1 MICDGFSVGETWTHR
16 SLDHNR
22 SLEPKSKSGD
32 DRKIYVTFPVFQ
44 RSHAWF
50 HHQSCA
56 VQEIK
61 PVRPYVVTGSK
72 GHHTAVGW
80 RKNCFT
86 IWRKWS
92 HFQIPNQIYQNTL
105 YIRKYIYAFGLWI
118 QMVYMWLAF
127 LFRKRS
133 RTKQI
138 HGFAAFDTTCF
149 FCKST
154 FADICGKLIFGVSPQ
169 NRRFWKMHRPSAAG
183 TPWCE
188 KNDGGGRWWNTCHI
202 PIVCCNCVLVKSK
215 HKRLKTFPNR
225 EWFEVLNHIYM
236 NHGRVKVCF
245 LLVCVISTVQFLCL
259 SSTAKWVKHHETSM
273 PALFDILI

>member
-1 MICDGFSVGETWTHR
+1 MVSPSIMRSAGNQASQTICRHR
-16 SLDHNR
+16 IKRPSYR
-22 SLEPKSKSGD
+22 SWLKE
-32 DRKIYVTFPVFQ
+32 RLFY
-44 RSHAWF
+44 H
-50 HHQSCA
+50 
-56 VQEIK
+56 
-61 PVRPYVVTGSK
+61 
-72 GHHTAVGW
+72 
-80 RKNCFT
+80 
-86 IWRKWS
+86 WRKWS

-127 LFRKRS
+127 CSAKDPELNKYMDLRHL
-133 RTKQI
+133 TP
-138 HGFAAFDTTCF
+138 HVF

-245 LLVCVISTVQFLCL
+245 LLVCVISPKKQYWLFSFYVF
-259 SSTAKWVKHHETSM
+259 
-273 PALFDILI
+273 PALQSEWNIMKRQCQHSLIYL

>member
-1 MICDGFSVGETWTHR
+1 MDTNGLHVISFFCSAKDPE
-16 SLDHNR
+16 LN
-22 SLEPKSKSGD
+22 
-32 DRKIYVTFPVFQ
+32 
-44 RSHAWF
+44 
-50 HHQSCA
+50 
-56 VQEIK
+56 
-61 PVRPYVVTGSK
+61 
-72 GHHTAVGW
+72 
-80 RKNCFT
+80 
-86 IWRKWS
+86 
-92 HFQIPNQIYQNTL
+92 
-105 YIRKYIYAFGLWI
+105 KYMDLRHLTPH
-118 QMVYMWLAF
+118 V
-127 LFRKRS
+127 
-133 RTKQI
+133 
-138 HGFAAFDTTCF
+138 F